1 MIPEGAD
8 EEIEVQSN
16 YDWTA
21 KSNADWCKL
30 SVQSGS
36 EGKSSFVIK
45 VEKNERIEERVAEV
59 TVTAGSVVRTI
70 KVVQLNPDGFEII
83 DLPDAVTVDGLE
95 SVLELQVKTNLQLE
109 AISPDGWAILLNNNI
124 VSGNPP
130 KVTVIRIMLKDNT
143 TGAPRSTIVK

>member
-109 AISPDGWAILLNNNI
+109 AISPDG
-124 VSGNPP
+124 
-130 KVTVIRIMLKDNT
+130 
-143 TGAPRSTIVK
+143 